1 VPAFSA
7 ADPADVA
14 PSPAPQAAGPAC
26 TCFRLRSLTR
36 RVTQFYDQA
45 LAPAGLKVTQYSLIA
60 HARRRP
66 GAAGPTVSELAA
78 ALFTDR
84 TTVTRNLRPLI
95 DAGWL
100 ALGPGGDARSK
111 AVQVTP
117 AGEAAFQTA
126 RPLWRAAQAR
136 VRELTGTERLASL
149 HGLIDELLPLFGAD
163 ADDGADAPH

>member
-1 VPAFSA
+1 MAPALPAVPSSPTA
-7 ADPADVA
+7 AAPAG
-14 PSPAPQAAGPAC
+14 AAVC
-26 TCFRLRSLTR
+26 TCFRLRSLSR
-36 RVTQFYDQA
+36 RVTRFYDQA

-60 HARRRP
+60 HARRRS
-66 GAAGPTVSELAA
+66 GSGGPTLSELAS

-111 AVQVTP
+111 AVQVTS
-117 AGEAAFQTA
+117 AGEAVFAAA

-136 VRELTGTERLASL
+136 VRELTGPERLDHL
-149 HGLIDELLPLFGAD
+149 HGLIEDLLPLFGAD
-163 ADDGADAPH
+163 AEDGADVPN